1 MFKNCQRWELNMFI
15 LKKISWFSLF
25 LFFVTSVASVA
36 IASEKSLYDFSWL
49 DKDKEIYVLQNRSF
63 RKDGKLF
70 VALNVGETV
79 AKAYVEGMVGQAR
92 IGYFFKEDFG
102 IEILTSKNDGKF
114 NDLASKVISQGAVP
128 YSRIIDSYNAAQ
140 LLWSP
145 FYSKIN
151 TFNKIFYY
159 DWMFGLGYASITN
172 SDNRNEFKAG
182 ESRTTLTEET
192 NSGLIWSTGLRFYI
206 TPSWSARI
214 DFTALRYEAD
224 FFVKDGTTFKSG
236 GKEWFN
242 NYDLT
247 LGVNYTF

>member
-1 MFKNCQRWELNMFI
+1 
-15 LKKISWFSLF
+15 
-25 LFFVTSVASVA
+25 V

-63 RKDGKLF
+63 RKDGKLY
-70 VALNVGETV
+70 VGLTLGETV

-102 IEILTSKNDGKF
+102 IEILMSKNDGKY
-114 NDLASKVISQGAVP
+114 NDLASKVVAQGSVP
-128 YSRIIDSYNAAQ
+128 YSRIIESYNAAQ
-140 LLWSP
+140 ILWSP

-159 DWMFGLGYASITN
+159 DWMFGLGVASIKN
-172 SDNRNEFKAG
+172 SDNRNQFIQIEN
-182 ESRTTLTEET
+182 RTLTEEN

-206 TPSWSARI
+206 TPTWSTRI

-224 FFVKDGTTFKSG
+224 FFVGNNSG
-236 GKEWFN
+236 VKEWFN

-247 LGVNYTF
+247 IGVNFTF

>member
-1 MFKNCQRWELNMFI
+1 MFI

-25 LFFVTSVASVA
+25 LFFVTSVAL
-36 IASEKSLYDFSWL
+36 ASEKSLYDFSWL

-102 IEILTSKNDGKF
+102 IEILTSKNEGKF
-114 NDLASKVISQGAVP
+114 NKLAERVRGQGVSVP
-128 YSRIIDSYNAAQ
+128 YARIVDNYTAAQ
-140 LLWSP
+140 LVWSP

-172 SDNRNEFKAG
+172 SDNRNEFEAG
-182 ESRTTLTEET
+182 KPRTLTEET

-206 TPSWSARI
+206 NQSWSMRI
-214 DFTALRYEAD
+214 DYTALRYQAN
-224 FFVKDGTTFKSG
+224 FFVAKETGE
-236 GKEWFN
+236 KEWFN

-247 LGVNYTF
+247 IGVNYTF

>member
-25 LFFVTSVASVA
+25 LLFATSVA

-70 VALNVGETV
+70 VALNLGETV
-79 AKAYVEGMVGQAR
+79 AKAYVEGMVGQGR

-114 NDLASKVISQGAVP
+114 NDLASRVISQQAVP

-159 DWMFGLGYASITN
+159 DWMFGLGYASIKNT
-172 SDNRNEFKAG
+172 DNRNQFIDI
-182 ESRTTLTEET
+182 SNRSTVEET

-206 TPSWSARI
+206 TPSWSTRI
-214 DFTALRYEAD
+214 DFTALRYKAN
-224 FFVKDGTTFKSG
+224 FFVGNGTG
-236 GKEWFN
+236 EKEWFN

-247 LGVNYTF
+247 VGVNYTF

>member
-1 MFKNCQRWELNMFI
+1 MFI

-79 AKAYVEGMVGQAR
+79 AKAYVEGMVGQGR

-102 IEILTSKNDGKF
+102 IEILTSKNDGKY
-114 NDLASKVISQGAVP
+114 NDLASRVVAQQAVP

-159 DWMFGLGYASITN
+159 DWMFGIGYASIKN
-172 SDNRNEFKAG
+172 SDNRNQFINITDKSLA
-182 ESRTTLTEET
+182 EET

-206 TPSWSARI
+206 TPSWSTRI

-224 FFVKDGTTFKSG
+224 FFVEDGATFKSG

-247 LGVNYTF
+247 IGVNYTF